1 MSQFPD
7 AIPTAHS
14 FSSVEYLSNMAGI
27 GHIAVTAFAEAELIA
42 IATKVGT
49 GSSTPTNNKVLR
61 GNGTGTSIWAQVD
74 LTTDVTGT
82 LPIANG
88 GTGATTLT
96 SGNYLLGAGSSA
108 ITSKTPA
115 NVAIE
120 LLPYIYPVGCIYF
133 STNSTNPATS
143 LGFGTWTAFGAGRVP
158 VGFDS
163 GQTEFDV
170 DEETGGAKT
179 HTLTTAE
186 MPAHTHGPDNTA
198 YLWNASGAA
207 IQFAAGAFGVA
218 TSAQTASAGG
228 GGAHNNLQPYIVV
241 RMWKRTA

>member
-1 MSQFPD
+1 MAVFPG
-7 AIPTAHS
+7 AIPSAGSASASDTLAAAGHTALHNTDRD
-14 FSSVEYLSNMAGI
+14 EI
-27 GHIAVTAFAEAELIA
+27 RA

-49 GSSTPTNNKVLR
+49 GSSTSTSTSVLT
-61 GNGTGTSIWAQVD
+61 GTGAGTSSWAQVN
-74 LTTDVTGT
+74 LTTMVTGT
-82 LPIANG
+82 LPVANG
-88 GTGATTLT
+88 GTGATTHT
-96 SGNYLLGAGSSA
+96 SGNYLLGAGGSA
-108 ITSKTPA
+108 VTSKTPA

-120 LLPYIYPVGCIYF
+120 LLPFIYPVGCIYI

-158 VGFDS
+158 VGFDA

-186 MPAHTHGPDNTA
+186 MPAHTHGLTA
-198 YLWNASGAA
+198 LKYSGAGSA
-207 IQFAAGAFGVA
+207 PQFTDITGTDGIGE
-218 TSAQTASAGG
+218 TTDSTGS